1 MYILWINLGLVGQW
15 RGLKELSQSISG
27 QETCTVDHSGWN
39 WHTGRQT
46 IQKWWLLQSKMGAC
60 EMQWTPKRCER
71 RKIDELKKNG
81 GETPGLKVHVQREQV
96 VKNGDVDAIW
106 TPIGMDVWWS
116 LQGSATKQGDD
127 SGFANEVVML
137 FLIVTIAL
145 PFTSQGSVWCYPML
159 HASYLVAGDI
169 PMLLVVVCILHHP
182 TENGGPI
189 PRHVRI
195 GETKRLWELKSEFCI
210 HISV

>member
-1 MYILWINLGLVGQW
+1 
-15 RGLKELSQSISG
+15 
-27 QETCTVDHSGWN
+27 
-39 WHTGRQT
+39 
-46 IQKWWLLQSKMGAC
+46 
-60 EMQWTPKRCER
+60 MQWTPKRCER

-195 GETKRLWELKSEFCI
+195 GETKPSGFGNYKVNSASIYLCKRGGIVQEFNLCFSSHKLESGI
-210 HISV
+210 LRKTIIKIRNE

>member
-1 MYILWINLGLVGQW
+1 
-15 RGLKELSQSISG
+15 
-27 QETCTVDHSGWN
+27 
-39 WHTGRQT
+39 
-46 IQKWWLLQSKMGAC
+46 MGAC

-71 RKIDELKKNG
+71 RRIDELKKNG

-145 PFTSQGSVWCYPML
+145 PFTSQGSVWCCPML
-159 HASYLVAGDI
+159 HLYYFGS
-169 PMLLVVVCILHHP
+169 
-182 TENGGPI
+182 
-189 PRHVRI
+189 R
-195 GETKRLWELKSEFCI
+195 
-210 HISV
+210 